1 MEIEWL
7 DSLESR
13 VRDAVAR
20 LDELKE
26 ENSSLRDR
34 IRSLETEAAAVSL
47 APSLPFEDGEGD
59 HDEEVDALRAQ
70 VRTLEERLAAAET
83 EREEV
88 RRRVEGLTGRLS
100 GLMGS

>member
-1 MEIEWL
+1 LAIEWL
-7 DSLESR
+7 DSLEST

-26 ENSSLRDR
+26 ENASLRDR
-34 IRSLETEAAAVSL
+34 IRHLETEAAAAPPAL
-47 APSLPFEDGEGD
+47 ALPFEDGD
-59 HDEEVDALRAQ
+59 RDEEAEALRAQ

-88 RRRVEGLTGRLS
+88 RRRVEGLTARLA
-100 GLMGS
+100 GLAKA

>member
-1 MEIEWL
+1 LAIEWL
-7 DSLESR
+7 DSLEST

-26 ENSSLRDR
+26 ENASLRDR
-34 IRSLETEAAAVSL
+34 IRHLETEATAAP
-47 APSLPFEDGEGD
+47 ALPFEDGD
-59 HDEEVDALRAQ
+59 RDEEAEALRAQ

-88 RRRVEGLTGRLS
+88 RRRVEGLTGRLAT
-100 GLMGS
+100 LAKA